1 MCEALCARYVPGV
14 RNVLYALNALVLVVV
29 CVVVMNV
36 YSRQQK
42 HWHEYSEKYPCR
54 YFSACRYFFHFLM
67 LYQNSVRQSYCFFV
81 KIMPSGRFISLF
93 SSVNIA
99 VVRIAL

>member
-42 HWHEYSEKYPCR
+42 HRHEYSEKYPCR
-54 YFSACRYFFHFLM
+54 YFSACRYFFHFSDAIHKFSAAKL
-67 LYQNSVRQSYCFFV
+67 L
-81 KIMPSGRFISLF
+81 LF
-93 SSVNIA
+93 C
-99 VVRIAL
+99 